1 MTRINFTIEIFLRF
15 TAKDMKYRTWK
26 FAISKCI
33 AWQGIQH
40 DSSFKDFVYEDKG
53 KSIEIRFALYFWFNF
68 FFFNFLFLDPDIQVR
83 CSIPGSLYLIS
94 SIALVLITKYLQN
107 NT

>member
-1 MTRINFTIEIFLRF
+1 MIFLLKVPNISYNPF
-15 TAKDMKYRTWK
+15 PYNSNIFQFVFFISAKEMKYRTWK

-53 KSIEIRFALYFWFNF
+53 KVKE
-68 FFFNFLFLDPDIQVR
+68 
-83 CSIPGSLYLIS
+83 
-94 SIALVLITKYLQN
+94 
-107 NT
+107 NTQK

>member
-1 MTRINFTIEIFLRF
+1 
-15 TAKDMKYRTWK
+15 MKYRTWK

-53 KSIEIRFALYFWFNF
+53 KAKE
-68 FFFNFLFLDPDIQVR
+68 
-83 CSIPGSLYLIS
+83 
-94 SIALVLITKYLQN
+94 
-107 NT
+107 NTQK

>member
-1 MTRINFTIEIFLRF
+1 MLKVPNISYNPSPNNPNIFQFVFFVL
-15 TAKDMKYRTWK
+15 AKEMKYRTWK

-53 KSIEIRFALYFWFNF
+53 KVKE
-68 FFFNFLFLDPDIQVR
+68 
-83 CSIPGSLYLIS
+83 
-94 SIALVLITKYLQN
+94 
-107 NT
+107 NTQKQI

>member
-1 MTRINFTIEIFLRF
+1 MLNSGFISIP
-15 TAKDMKYRTWK
+15 AKDMKYRTWK

-53 KSIEIRFALYFWFNF
+53 KH
-68 FFFNFLFLDPDIQVR
+68 
-83 CSIPGSLYLIS
+83 
-94 SIALVLITKYLQN
+94 QN
-107 NT
+107 VVYADEFVF

>member
-1 MTRINFTIEIFLRF
+1 MIFLLKVPNISYNPF
-15 TAKDMKYRTWK
+15 SYDSNIFQFVFFISAKEMKYRTWK

-53 KSIEIRFALYFWFNF
+53 KVKE
-68 FFFNFLFLDPDIQVR
+68 
-83 CSIPGSLYLIS
+83 
-94 SIALVLITKYLQN
+94 
-107 NT
+107 NTQK